1 MTMKKILLLCGLS
14 NYILYFRSNL
24 IEKLKAEGYE
34 VSVIAFDEK
43 FRAEVE
49 TLGVTF
55 YCIQSSN
62 RSVNPFEIF
71 ALGKQYRKIIRAVS
85 PDIVFSF
92 QLKPNTFGV
101 LAAKKAGV
109 KNIYSMVEGAG
120 DVFINNTL
128 KWKLVRFV
136 VCRLY
141 KKAFRNVRKVFF
153 LNEDDK
159 QEFIERKLVQSEQCE
174 IIHGIG
180 VDLERFSYRPIKNRR
195 TFLMV
200 ARMLKTKG
208 IYEYCECARL
218 VRKQYPDA
226 VFKYLGAEGN
236 VKVADIQEYIDD
248 GSVRYLGTTNDVR
261 PYFEECFVEV
271 LPSYREGLGLV
282 NVEAGAIGRASITCN
297 TIGTKDTVKDGYNGF
312 LVEVGD
318 SKGLA
323 EKAIWCI
330 EHPEEAEQMGRNS
343 RTLAEEYFDQEKIN
357 EKIISILT
365 RKEVKD
371 E

>member
-1 MTMKKILLLCGLS
+1 MKKILLLCSTSASVKG
-14 NYILYFRSNL
+14 FRKRL
-24 IEKLKAEGYE
+24 IEKLQNNNFS
-34 VSVIAFDEK
+34 VSVIAFDKKYRDDIEK
-43 FRAEVE
+43 RNIKF
-49 TLGVTF
+49 F
-55 YCIQSSN
+55 CINDQN
-62 RSVNPFEIF
+62 RGVNPLKILTLIE
-71 ALGKQYRKIIRAVS
+71 KYKKIIEDIS
-85 PDIVFSF
+85 PDIVFTF
-92 QLKPNTFGV
+92 MLKPNTFGV

-128 KWKLVRFV
+128 KWKLVRFI

-159 QEFIERKLVQSEQCE
+159 QEFINRGLVQSGQCE

-218 VRKQYPDA
+218 VRKKYPDA
-226 VFKYLGAEGN
+226 VFNYLGGEGN
-236 VKVADIQEYIDD
+236 VKVVDIQEYIDD

-261 PYFEECFVEV
+261 PYLEECTAFI
-271 LPSYREGLGLV
+271 LPSYYREGLPMSIM
-282 NVEAGAIGRASITCN
+282 EAEASGRAIITSDNVGCR
-297 TIGTKDTVKDGYNGF
+297 DTVREGYNGF
-312 LVEVGD
+312 LVE
-318 SKGLA
+318 KGNAQGLS
-323 EKAIWCI
+323 EKAIRCI
-330 EHPEEAEQMGRNS
+330 EHLEEAEQMGRNS
-343 RTLAEEYFDQEKIN
+343 RTFAEEHFDQEKIN

>member
-24 IEKLKAEGYE
+24 IAKLKAEGYD

-49 TLGVTF
+49 ALGVTF

-71 ALGKQYRKIIRAVS
+71 VLEKQYRKIIRAVS

-101 LAAKKAGV
+101 LAAKKAGA

-159 QEFIERKLVQSEQCE
+159 QEFIERKLVQSGQCE

-180 VDLERFSYRPIKNRR
+180 VDLERFSYRPIRNRR

-218 VRKQYPDA
+218 VRKKYSDA
-226 VFKYLGAEGN
+226 VFNYLGGEGN
-236 VKVADIQEYIDD
+236 VKVTDIQEYIDD

-261 PYFEECFVEV
+261 PYLEECTAFI
-271 LPSYREGLGLV
+271 LPSYREGLPMSIM
-282 NVEAGAIGRASITCN
+282 EAEASGRAIITSDNVGCR
-297 TIGTKDTVKDGYNGF
+297 DTVREGYNGF
-312 LVEVGD
+312 LVEKGNAQ
-318 SKGLA
+318 GLA

-330 EHPEEAEQMGRNS
+330 EHPEEAEHMGRNS
-343 RTLAEEYFDQEKIN
+343 RTFAEEHFDQKKIN

>member
-1 MTMKKILLLCGLS
+1 MKIILLTTISIGVI
-14 NYILYFRSNL
+14 NFRKKL
-24 IEKLKAEGYE
+24 IEKMMAGG
-34 VSVIAFDEK
+34 DEIYVVCGDNLLEHK
-43 FRAEVE
+43 IRNI
-49 TLGVTF
+49 GCKF
-55 YCIQSSN
+55 YCIPMEN
-62 RSVNPFEIF
+62 RSMNIVS
-71 ALGKQYRKIIRAVS
+71 LGRYTRELSCLIEKIN

-101 LAAKKAGV
+101 LAAKKAGA

-128 KWKLVRFV
+128 KWKLVRFI
-136 VCRLY
+136 VCQLY

-159 QEFIERKLVQSEQCE
+159 REFIDRGLVQSGQCE

-218 VRKQYPDA
+218 VRKKYPDA
-226 VFKYLGAEGN
+226 VFNYLGGEGN
-236 VKVADIQEYIDD
+236 VKVVDIQEYIDD

-261 PYFEECFVEV
+261 PYLEECTAFI
-271 LPSYREGLGLV
+271 LPSYREGLPMSIM
-282 NVEAGAIGRASITCN
+282 EAEASGRAIITSDNVGCR
-297 TIGTKDTVKDGYNGF
+297 DTVREGYNGF
-312 LVEVGD
+312 LVEKGNAQ
-318 SKGLA
+318 GLA

-330 EHPEEAEQMGRNS
+330 EHPEETEQMGRNS
-343 RTLAEEYFDQEKIN
+343 RTFAEEHFDQEKIN
-357 EKIISILT
+357 EKIVAII
-365 RKEVKD
+365 RAEK
-371 E
+371 

>member
-1 MTMKKILLLCGLS
+1 MKKILLICSTSASVIG
-14 NYILYFRSNL
+14 FRKAL
-24 IEKLKAEGYE
+24 IEKLQSKDFS
-34 VSVIAFDEK
+34 VSVIAFDKRYKDDIESRGIK
-43 FRAEVE
+43 F
-49 TLGVTF
+49 F
-55 YCIQSSN
+55 CINDQN
-62 RSVNPFEIF
+62 RGVNPLKVLTLIERY
-71 ALGKQYRKIIRAVS
+71 KKIIEDIS
-85 PDIVFSF
+85 PNIVFTF
-92 QLKPNTFGV
+92 MLKPNTFGV

-159 QEFIERKLVQSEQCE
+159 REFINRGLVQSGQCE

-180 VDLERFSYRPIKNRR
+180 VDLERFTYRPIKNRR

-218 VRKQYPDA
+218 VRKKYPDA
-226 VFKYLGAEGN
+226 VFNYLGAEGN
-236 VKVADIQEYIDD
+236 VKVADIQGYIDD
-248 GSVRYLGTTNDVR
+248 GSIRYLGTTNDVR
-261 PYFEECFVEV
+261 PYLEECTAFI
-271 LPSYREGLGLV
+271 LPSYREGLPMSIM
-282 NVEAGAIGRASITCN
+282 EAEASGRAIITSDNVGCR
-297 TIGTKDTVKDGYNGF
+297 DTVREGYNGF
-312 LVEVGD
+312 LVEKGNAQ
-318 SKGLA
+318 GLA

-330 EHPEEAEQMGRNS
+330 EHPEETEQMGRNS
-343 RTLAEEYFDQEKIN
+343 RTFAEEHFDQEKIN
-357 EKIISILT
+357 EKIVSILT

>member
-1 MTMKKILLLCGLS
+1 MKKILLICSTSASVIG
-14 NYILYFRSNL
+14 FRKAL
-24 IEKLKAEGYE
+24 IEKLQSKDFS
-34 VSVIAFDEK
+34 VSVIAFDKRYKDDIESRGIK
-43 FRAEVE
+43 F
-49 TLGVTF
+49 F
-55 YCIQSSN
+55 CINDQN
-62 RSVNPFEIF
+62 RGVNPLKVLTLIERY
-71 ALGKQYRKIIRAVS
+71 KKIIEDIS
-85 PDIVFSF
+85 PNIVFTF
-92 QLKPNTFGV
+92 MLKPNTFGV

-159 QEFIERKLVQSEQCE
+159 REFINRGLVQSGQCE

-218 VRKQYPDA
+218 VRKKYPDA
-226 VFKYLGAEGN
+226 VFNYLGAEGN
-236 VKVADIQEYIDD
+236 VKVVDIQEYIDD

-261 PYFEECFVEV
+261 PYLEECTAFI
-271 LPSYREGLGLV
+271 LPSYREGLPMSIM
-282 NVEAGAIGRASITCN
+282 EAEASGRAIITSDNVGCR
-297 TIGTKDTVKDGYNGF
+297 DTVREGYNGF
-312 LVEVGD
+312 LVEKGNAQ
-318 SKGLA
+318 GLA
-323 EKAIWCI
+323 EKAIRCI
-330 EHPEEAEQMGRNS
+330 EHPEETEQMGRNS
-343 RTLAEEYFDQEKIN
+343 RTFAEEHFDQEKIN
-357 EKIISILT
+357 EKIIRIIG
-365 RKEVKD
+365 E
-371 E
+371 

>member
-1 MTMKKILLLCGLS
+1 MKKILLLCSTSASVKG
-14 NYILYFRSNL
+14 FRKRL
-24 IEKLKAEGYE
+24 IEKLQNNNFS
-34 VSVIAFDEK
+34 VSVIAFDKKYRDDIEK
-43 FRAEVE
+43 RNIKF
-49 TLGVTF
+49 F
-55 YCIQSSN
+55 CINDQN
-62 RSVNPFEIF
+62 RGVNPLKILTLIE
-71 ALGKQYRKIIRAVS
+71 KYKKIIEDIS
-85 PDIVFSF
+85 PDIVFTF
-92 QLKPNTFGV
+92 MLKPNTFGV

-128 KWKLVRFV
+128 KWKLVRFI

-159 QEFIERKLVQSEQCE
+159 QEFINRGLVQSGQCE

-218 VRKQYPDA
+218 VRKKYPDA
-226 VFKYLGAEGN
+226 VFNYLGAEGN

-318 SKGLA
+318 SKALA

-330 EHPEEAEQMGRNS
+330 EHPEETEQMGRNS
-343 RTLAEEYFDQEKIN
+343 RTFAEEYFDQEKIN
-357 EKIISILT
+357 EKIISILM

>member
-1 MTMKKILLLCGLS
+1 MKIILLTTISIGVI
-14 NYILYFRSNL
+14 NFRKKL
-24 IEKLKAEGYE
+24 IEKMLAGG
-34 VSVIAFDEK
+34 DEIYVVCGDNFFEHK
-43 FRAEVE
+43 IRDM
-49 TLGVTF
+49 GCKF
-55 YCIQSSN
+55 YCIPMEN
-62 RSVNPFEIF
+62 RSMNIVS
-71 ALGKQYRKIIRAVS
+71 LGRYTRELSRLIEKIN

-218 VRKQYPDA
+218 VRKKYPDA
-226 VFKYLGAEGN
+226 VFNYLGAEGN

-261 PYFEECFVEV
+261 PYLEECTAFI
-271 LPSYREGLGLV
+271 LPSYREGLPMSIM
-282 NVEAGAIGRASITCN
+282 EAEASGRAIITSDNVGCR
-297 TIGTKDTVKDGYNGF
+297 DTVREGYNGF
-312 LVEVGD
+312 LVEKGNAQ
-318 SKGLA
+318 GLA
-323 EKAIWCI
+323 EKAIRCI
-330 EHPEEAEQMGRNS
+330 EHPEEAEQMGKNS
-343 RTLAEEYFDQEKIN
+343 RTFAEEHFDQEKIN
-357 EKIISILT
+357 GKIVAIIRAEK
-365 RKEVKD
+365 
-371 E
+371 